1 MKKFI
6 ELLKRPDLTRAQ
18 LFGVY
23 TVLFAVT
30 VILTFLPSLLTNTS
44 LLWKTDGLLQ
54 HYENLVFLKHR
65 IEQLW
70 TEGSF
75 PFWSWSIG
83 LGSDS
88 VASMVSMGYPCFDIF
103 SYIVILF
110 PEKYISAAYTVEV
123 FLQLYTAGIGFLYF
137 GKITNMSSKFTLW
150 GALGYAFSSWA
161 LSTATFHS
169 FFLTPMVWFVF
180 IMAGVEKILRKQSPL
195 VFILSVTMSV
205 ITTIYFSYMIAV
217 MVFLYVVVFFVM
229 KEQKTGRNLIRFWG
243 RFILYAGIAAC
254 LSALIFIPGVYSLM
268 YAVKDGA
275 ASSSLFHTFS
285 SYVNYLSFLLG
296 GQCVFEHFSTIC
308 VVPLFLLALP
318 GIFHRIRL
326 RKATPAMIVFVLC
339 LFFLLFPIF
348 NSVMNGFGYPS
359 GRWCFIATFFYVWSS
374 IQCMS
379 ETDFNIQKYKKSI
392 AIMLAV
398 FGCVLIV
405 AGRIV
410 LNINNE
416 ITTITG
422 VINLGFSFAFYHL
435 LSKPKRKSYVY
446 LITFAIVC
454 HTITTGCVQF
464 FPGISSRLDR
474 YMKYGEIYDKLSCST
489 QRAGTEI
496 QDSSFYRID
505 QVDYISD
512 IKNSDK
518 KYTNTSYRPA
528 HTPPNETLVFN
539 TRSIYTYLSSTSGKL
554 FDFYRNVGNSAS
566 CYRRTSTY
574 GNDNRT
580 RLDFLMG
587 VKYFLG
593 NNPKNNPP
601 TGANEYASYGFSA
614 KQKSTLGVEI
624 LQNKYCMG
632 LGCTFDSYITESEW
646 MQLDY
651 PDREQALMEC
661 VVISDDMKT
670 TLRHAD
676 AKRISSGA
684 KQASVSITKGIDLFA
699 SEETAQG
706 ISSGKG
712 GKFKV
717 TLGGGDNF
725 TIRLNGDYKDHELYF
740 VARGLKRDPES
751 TSEMK
756 YSASSGKSLL
766 DRMRARL
773 TTGKNYDDAGSF
785 IMDASMG
792 TIKKRALNTVG
803 TVQFFSE
810 VEDYMINLGRYRE
823 NEKDIHVSFDTIGD
837 YYFDSIEVLAVPLAT
852 YEDRVADCMNH
863 SFHVTHFADDR
874 VEGTVK
880 TEADSSMLYASI
892 PYNDGWQAYV
902 DGQKVDTTRIDT
914 AFTGIPVTGS
924 GEHTVELRYRPVG
937 FEIGIGAL
945 IVGVIGCILVCLLHR
960 RRKKM

>member
-1 MKKFI
+1 M
-6 ELLKRPDLTRAQ
+6 Q

-23 TVLFAVT
+23 TFLFTVT
-30 VILTFLPSLLTNTS
+30 VIITFLPSIITNTS

-83 LGSDS
+83 LGADS
-88 VASMVSMGYPCFDIF
+88 VSSMVSMGYPCFDVF
-103 SYIVILF
+103 SFIVVLF
-110 PEKYISAAYTVEV
+110 PEKYISTAYTVEI

-150 GALGYAFSSWA
+150 GALGYSFSSWA

-205 ITTIYFSYMIAV
+205 ITTIYYSYMIAV
-217 MVFLYVVVFFVM
+217 IVFLYLVVVFVM
-229 KEQKTGRNLIRFWG
+229 KEQKTVRNFARFWG
-243 RFILYAGIAAC
+243 RFILYGGIAAC

-268 YAVKDGA
+268 HAVKDGA
-275 ASSSLFHTFS
+275 TSYSFFHTFS
-285 SYVNYLSFLLG
+285 SYINYFSFLIG

-318 GIFHRIRL
+318 CLFHRIR
-326 RKATPAMIVFVLC
+326 RKEATPAMIVFALC
-339 LFFLLFPIF
+339 LLFLLFPIF
-348 NSVMNGFGYPS
+348 NSVMNGLGYPS

-374 IQCMS
+374 IQCLS
-379 ETDFNIQKYKKSI
+379 APNFHIQKYRKSI
-392 AIMLAV
+392 ACMLAV
-398 FGCVLIV
+398 FGFVLIF

-416 ITTITG
+416 VTTITG
-422 VINLGFSFAFYHL
+422 AVNLGLSYVFYHL
-435 LSKPKRKSYVY
+435 LAKPGQKSCAY
-446 LITFAIVC
+446 LVTFAIVC
-454 HTITTGCVQF
+454 HTIAIGGVQF

-474 YMKYGEIYDKLSCST
+474 YTKYDEIYNKLACST

-512 IKNSDK
+512 MKITDK
-518 KYTNTSYRPA
+518 RYTNNSYRPA

-566 CYRRTSTY
+566 YYRRTSTY

-601 TGANEYASYGFSA
+601 TGANEYASFGFSK
-614 KQKSTLGVEI
+614 KQKSTLGVDI

-632 LGCTFDSYITESEW
+632 FGCTFDSYITESEW

-661 VVISDDMKT
+661 VVIPDNMKT
-670 TLRHAD
+670 SLTHAD
-676 AKRISSGA
+676 AHKISSGA
-684 KQASVSITKGIDLFA
+684 DQASVTITTGSDLFS
-699 SEETAQG
+699 SEKEIQEISQG
-706 ISSGKG
+706 NAG
-712 GKFKV
+712 
-717 TLGGGDNF
+717 
-725 TIRLNGDYKDHELYF
+725 TIRVTPGKDDLTVHLNGDYTDHELYF

-751 TSEMK
+751 TSAMK

-766 DRMRARL
+766 DRMRAHL
-773 TTGKNYDDAGSF
+773 TTGKNFDDAGSF
-785 IMDASMG
+785 VMNISMG
-792 TIKKRALNTVG
+792 QIKKRAVNVMERCRDFPTWK
-803 TVQFFSE
+803 
-810 VEDYMINLGRYRE
+810 I
-823 NEKDIHVSFDTIGD
+823 I
-837 YYFDSIEVLAVPLAT
+837 
-852 YEDRVADCMNH
+852 
-863 SFHVTHFADDR
+863 
-874 VEGTVK
+874 
-880 TEADSSMLYASI
+880 
-892 PYNDGWQAYV
+892 
-902 DGQKVDTTRIDT
+902 
-914 AFTGIPVTGS
+914 
-924 GEHTVELRYRPVG
+924 
-937 FEIGIGAL
+937 
-945 IVGVIGCILVCLLHR
+945 
-960 RRKKM
+960 

>member
-1 MKKFI
+1 M
-6 ELLKRPDLTRAQ
+6 Q

-23 TVLFAVT
+23 TFLFTVT
-30 VILTFLPSLLTNTS
+30 VIITFLPSIITNTS

-83 LGSDS
+83 LGADS
-88 VASMVSMGYPCFDIF
+88 VSSMVSMGYPCFDVF
-103 SYIVILF
+103 SFIVVLF
-110 PEKYISAAYTVEV
+110 PEKYISTAYTVEI

-150 GALGYAFSSWA
+150 GALGYSFSSWA

-205 ITTIYFSYMIAV
+205 ITTIYYSYMIAV
-217 MVFLYVVVFFVM
+217 IVFLYLVVVFVM
-229 KEQKTGRNLIRFWG
+229 KEQKTVRNFARFWG
-243 RFILYAGIAAC
+243 RFILYGGIAAC

-268 YAVKDGA
+268 HAVKDGA
-275 ASSSLFHTFS
+275 TSYSFFHTFS
-285 SYVNYLSFLLG
+285 SYINYFSFLIG

-318 GIFHRIRL
+318 CLFHRIR
-326 RKATPAMIVFVLC
+326 RKEATPAMIVFALC
-339 LFFLLFPIF
+339 LLFLLFPIF
-348 NSVMNGFGYPS
+348 NSVMNGLGYPS

-374 IQCMS
+374 IQCLS
-379 ETDFNIQKYKKSI
+379 APDFHIQKYRKSI
-392 AIMLAV
+392 ACMLAV
-398 FGCVLIV
+398 FGFVLIF

-416 ITTITG
+416 VTTITG
-422 VINLGFSFAFYHL
+422 AVNLGLSYVFYHL
-435 LSKPKRKSYVY
+435 LAKPGQKSCAY
-446 LITFAIVC
+446 LVTFAIVC
-454 HTITTGCVQF
+454 HTIAIGGVQF

-474 YMKYGEIYDKLSCST
+474 YTKYDEIYNKLACST

-512 IKNSDK
+512 MKITDK
-518 KYTNTSYRPA
+518 RYTNNSYRPA

-566 CYRRTSTY
+566 YYRRTSTY

-601 TGANEYASYGFSA
+601 TGANEYASFGFSK
-614 KQKSTLGVEI
+614 KQKSTLGVDI

-632 LGCTFDSYITESEW
+632 FGCTFDSYITESEW

-661 VVISDDMKT
+661 VVIPDNMKT
-670 TLRHAD
+670 SLTHAD
-676 AKRISSGA
+676 AHKISSGA
-684 KQASVSITKGIDLFA
+684 DQASVTITTGSDLF
-699 SEETAQG
+699 SSKKEMQEISQG
-706 ISSGKG
+706 NAG
-712 GKFKV
+712 
-717 TLGGGDNF
+717 
-725 TIRLNGDYKDHELYF
+725 TIRVTPGKDDLTVHLNGDYTDHELYF

-751 TSEMK
+751 TSAMK

-766 DRMRARL
+766 DRMRAHL
-773 TTGKNYDDAGSF
+773 TTGKNFDDAGSF
-785 IMDASMG
+785 VMNISMG
-792 TIKKRALNTVG
+792 QIKKRAVNVMG
-803 TVQFFSE
+803 TVQGFSNM
-810 VEDYMINLGRYRE
+810 EDYIINLGRFQ
-823 NEKDIHVSFDTIGD
+823 EKDTDIHVSFDTIGD
-837 YYFDSIEVLAVPLAT
+837 YTFEAIEVLAVPLST
-852 YEDRVADCMNH
+852 YENQVTDCIDH
-863 SFHVTHFADDR
+863 SFHAVEFQDDR
-874 VEGTVK
+874 VRGTVD
-880 TEADSSMLYASI
+880 TEAESSMIYLSI
-892 PYNDGWQAYV
+892 PYNDGWRAYV
-902 DGQKVDTTRIDT
+902 DGHRVDTKRINT
-914 AFTGIPVTGS
+914 TFTGIPITGT
-924 GEHTVELRYRPVG
+924 GAHTVELRYRPVG
-937 FEIGIGAL
+937 FEIGIGAFG
-945 IVGVIGCILVCLLHR
+945 VGVMGSVFVCLLHK
-960 RRKKM
+960 RRKEDM

>member
-1 MKKFI
+1 M
-6 ELLKRPDLTRAQ
+6 Q

-23 TVLFAVT
+23 TFLFTVT
-30 VILTFLPSLLTNTS
+30 VIITFLPSIITNTS

-83 LGSDS
+83 LGADS
-88 VASMVSMGYPCFDIF
+88 VSSMVSMGYPCFDVF
-103 SYIVILF
+103 SFIVVLF
-110 PEKYISAAYTVEV
+110 PEKYISTAYTVEI

-150 GALGYAFSSWA
+150 GALGYSFSSWA

-205 ITTIYFSYMIAV
+205 ITTIYYSYMIAV
-217 MVFLYVVVFFVM
+217 IVFLYLVVVFVM
-229 KEQKTGRNLIRFWG
+229 KEQKTVRNFARFWG
-243 RFILYAGIAAC
+243 RFILYGGIAAC

-268 YAVKDGA
+268 HAVKDGA
-275 ASSSLFHTFS
+275 TSYSFFHTFS
-285 SYVNYLSFLLG
+285 SYINYFSFLIG

-318 GIFHRIRL
+318 CLFHRIR
-326 RKATPAMIVFVLC
+326 RKEATPAMIVFALC
-339 LFFLLFPIF
+339 LLFLLFPIF
-348 NSVMNGFGYPS
+348 NSVMNGLGYPS

-374 IQCMS
+374 IQCLS
-379 ETDFNIQKYKKSI
+379 APDFHIQKYRKSI
-392 AIMLAV
+392 ACMLAV
-398 FGCVLIV
+398 FGFVLIF

-416 ITTITG
+416 VTTITG
-422 VINLGFSFAFYHL
+422 AVNLGLSYVFYHL
-435 LSKPKRKSYVY
+435 LAKPGQKSCAY
-446 LITFAIVC
+446 LVTFAIVC
-454 HTITTGCVQF
+454 HTIAIGGVQF

-474 YMKYGEIYDKLSCST
+474 YTKYDEIYNKLACST

-512 IKNSDK
+512 MKITDK
-518 KYTNTSYRPA
+518 RYTNNSYRPA

-566 CYRRTSTY
+566 YYRRTSTY

-601 TGANEYASYGFSA
+601 TGANEYASFGFSK
-614 KQKSTLGVEI
+614 KQKSTLGVDI

-632 LGCTFDSYITESEW
+632 FGCTFDSYITESEW

-661 VVISDDMKT
+661 VVIPDNMKT
-670 TLRHAD
+670 SLTHAD
-676 AKRISSGA
+676 AHKISSGA
-684 KQASVSITKGIDLFA
+684 DQASVTITTGSDLFS
-699 SEETAQG
+699 SEKEMQEISQG
-706 ISSGKG
+706 NAG
-712 GKFKV
+712 
-717 TLGGGDNF
+717 
-725 TIRLNGDYKDHELYF
+725 TIRVTPGKDDLTVHLNGDYTDHELYF

-751 TSEMK
+751 TSAMK

-766 DRMRARL
+766 DRMRAHL
-773 TTGKNYDDAGSF
+773 TTGKNFDDAGSF
-785 IMDASMG
+785 VMNISMG
-792 TIKKRALNTVG
+792 QIKKRAVNVMG
-803 TVQFFSE
+803 TVQGFSNM
-810 VEDYMINLGRYRE
+810 EDYMINLGRFQ
-823 NEKDIHVSFDTIGD
+823 EKDTDIHVSFDTIGD
-837 YYFDSIEVLAVPLAT
+837 YTFEAIEVLAVPLST
-852 YEDRVADCMNH
+852 YENQVTDCIDH
-863 SFHVTHFADDR
+863 SFHAVEFQNDR
-874 VEGTVK
+874 VRGTVD
-880 TEADSSMLYASI
+880 TEAESSMIYLSI
-892 PYNDGWQAYV
+892 PYNDGWRAYV
-902 DGQKVDTTRIDT
+902 DGHRVDTKRINT
-914 AFTGIPVTGS
+914 TFTGIPITGT
-924 GEHTVELRYRPVG
+924 GAHTVELRYRPVG
-937 FEIGIGAL
+937 FEIGIGAFG
-945 IVGVIGCILVCLLHR
+945 VGVMGSVFVCLLHK
-960 RRKKM
+960 RRKEDM

>member
-1 MKKFI
+1 MNHFI
-6 ELLKRPDLTRAQ
+6 RLSKQPSLTRVQ

-23 TVLFAVT
+23 TFLFTVT
-30 VILTFLPSLLTNTS
+30 VIITFLPSIITNTS

-83 LGSDS
+83 LGADS
-88 VASMVSMGYPCFDIF
+88 VSSMVSMGYPCFDVF
-103 SYIVILF
+103 SFIVVLF
-110 PEKYISAAYTVEV
+110 PEKYISTAYTVEI

-150 GALGYAFSSWA
+150 GALGYSFSSWA

-205 ITTIYFSYMIAV
+205 ITTIYYSYMIAV
-217 MVFLYVVVFFVM
+217 IVFLYLVVVFVM
-229 KEQKTGRNLIRFWG
+229 KEQKTVRNFARFWG
-243 RFILYAGIAAC
+243 RFILYGGIAAC

-268 YAVKDGA
+268 HAVKDGA
-275 ASSSLFHTFS
+275 TSYSFFHTFS
-285 SYVNYLSFLLG
+285 SYINYFSFLIG

-318 GIFHRIRL
+318 CLFHRIR
-326 RKATPAMIVFVLC
+326 RKEATPAMIVFALC
-339 LFFLLFPIF
+339 LLFLLFPIF
-348 NSVMNGFGYPS
+348 NSVMNGLGYPS

-374 IQCMS
+374 IQCLS
-379 ETDFNIQKYKKSI
+379 APDFHIQKYRKSI
-392 AIMLAV
+392 ACMLAV
-398 FGCVLIV
+398 FGFVLIF

-416 ITTITG
+416 VTTITG
-422 VINLGFSFAFYHL
+422 AVNLGLSYVFYHL
-435 LSKPKRKSYVY
+435 LAKPGQKSCAY
-446 LITFAIVC
+446 LVTFAIVC
-454 HTITTGCVQF
+454 HTIAIGGVQF

-474 YMKYGEIYDKLSCST
+474 YTKYDEIYNKLACST

-512 IKNSDK
+512 MKITDK
-518 KYTNTSYRPA
+518 RYTNNSYRPA

-566 CYRRTSTY
+566 YYRRTSTY

-601 TGANEYASYGFSA
+601 TGANEYASFGFSK
-614 KQKSTLGVEI
+614 KQKSTLGVDI

-632 LGCTFDSYITESEW
+632 FGCTFDSYITESEW

-661 VVISDDMKT
+661 VVIPDNMKT
-670 TLRHAD
+670 SLTHAD
-676 AKRISSGA
+676 AHKISSGA
-684 KQASVSITKGIDLFA
+684 DQASVTITTGSDLFS
-699 SEETAQG
+699 SEKEMQEISQG
-706 ISSGKG
+706 NAG
-712 GKFKV
+712 
-717 TLGGGDNF
+717 
-725 TIRLNGDYKDHELYF
+725 TIRVTPGKDDLTVHLNGDYTDHELYF

-751 TSEMK
+751 TSAMK

-766 DRMRARL
+766 DRMRAHL
-773 TTGKNYDDAGSF
+773 TTGKNFDDAGSF
-785 IMDASMG
+785 VMNISMG
-792 TIKKRALNTVG
+792 QIKKRAVNVMG
-803 TVQFFSE
+803 TVQGFSNM
-810 VEDYMINLGRYRE
+810 EDYMINLGRFQ
-823 NEKDIHVSFDTIGD
+823 EKDTDIHVSFDTIGD
-837 YYFDSIEVLAVPLAT
+837 YTFEAIEVLAVPLST
-852 YEDRVADCMNH
+852 YENQVTDCIDH
-863 SFHVTHFADDR
+863 SFHAVEFQNDR
-874 VEGTVK
+874 VRGTVD
-880 TEADSSMLYASI
+880 TEAESSMIYLSI
-892 PYNDGWQAYV
+892 PYNDGWRAYV
-902 DGQKVDTTRIDT
+902 DGHRVDTKRINT
-914 AFTGIPVTGS
+914 TFTGIPITGT
-924 GEHTVELRYRPVG
+924 GAHTVELRYRPVG
-937 FEIGIGAL
+937 FEIGIGAFG
-945 IVGVIGCILVCLLHR
+945 VGVMGSVFVCLLHK
-960 RRKKM
+960 RRKEDM

>member
-1 MKKFI
+1 M
-6 ELLKRPDLTRAQ
+6 Q

-23 TVLFAVT
+23 TFLFTVT
-30 VILTFLPSLLTNTS
+30 VIITFLPSIITNTS

-83 LGSDS
+83 LGADS
-88 VASMVSMGYPCFDIF
+88 VSSMVSMGYPCFDVF
-103 SYIVILF
+103 SFIVVLF
-110 PEKYISAAYTVEV
+110 PEKYISTAYTVEI

-150 GALGYAFSSWA
+150 GALGYSFSSWA

-205 ITTIYFSYMIAV
+205 ITTIYYSYMIAV
-217 MVFLYVVVFFVM
+217 IVFLYLVVVFVM
-229 KEQKTGRNLIRFWG
+229 KEQKTVRNFARFWG
-243 RFILYAGIAAC
+243 RFILYGGIAAC

-268 YAVKDGA
+268 HAVKDGA
-275 ASSSLFHTFS
+275 TSYSFFHTFS
-285 SYVNYLSFLLG
+285 SYINYFSFLIG
-296 GQCVFEHFSTIC
+296 GQYVFEHFSTIC

-318 GIFHRIRL
+318 CLFHRIR
-326 RKATPAMIVFVLC
+326 RKEATPAMIVFALC
-339 LFFLLFPIF
+339 LLFLLFPIF
-348 NSVMNGFGYPS
+348 NSVMNGLGYPS

-374 IQCMS
+374 IQCLS
-379 ETDFNIQKYKKSI
+379 APNFHIQKYRKSI
-392 AIMLAV
+392 ACMLAV
-398 FGCVLIV
+398 FGFVLIF

-416 ITTITG
+416 VTTITG
-422 VINLGFSFAFYHL
+422 AVNLGLSYVFYHL
-435 LSKPKRKSYVY
+435 LAKPGQKSCAY
-446 LITFAIVC
+446 LVTFAIVC
-454 HTITTGCVQF
+454 HTIAIGGVQF

-474 YMKYGEIYDKLSCST
+474 YTKYDEIYNKLACST

-512 IKNSDK
+512 MKITDK
-518 KYTNTSYRPA
+518 RYTNNSYRPA

-566 CYRRTSTY
+566 YYRRTSTY

-601 TGANEYASYGFSA
+601 TGANEYASFGFSK
-614 KQKSTLGVEI
+614 KQKSTLGVDI

-632 LGCTFDSYITESEW
+632 FGCTFDSYITESEW

-661 VVISDDMKT
+661 VVIPDNMKT
-670 TLRHAD
+670 SLTHAD
-676 AKRISSGA
+676 AHKISSGA
-684 KQASVSITKGIDLFA
+684 DQASVTITTGSDLFS
-699 SEETAQG
+699 SEKEMQEISQG
-706 ISSGKG
+706 NAG
-712 GKFKV
+712 
-717 TLGGGDNF
+717 
-725 TIRLNGDYKDHELYF
+725 TIRVTPGKDDLTVHLNGDYTDHELYF

-751 TSEMK
+751 TSAMK

-766 DRMRARL
+766 DRMRAHL
-773 TTGKNYDDAGSF
+773 TTGKNFDDAGSF
-785 IMDASMG
+785 VMNISMG
-792 TIKKRALNTVG
+792 QIKKRAVNVMG
-803 TVQFFSE
+803 TVQGFSNM
-810 VEDYMINLGRYRE
+810 EDYMINLGRFQ
-823 NEKDIHVSFDTIGD
+823 EKDTDIHVSFDTIGD
-837 YYFDSIEVLAVPLAT
+837 YTFEAIEVLAVPLST
-852 YEDRVADCMNH
+852 YENQVTDCIDH
-863 SFHVTHFADDR
+863 SFHAVEFQDDR
-874 VEGTVK
+874 VRGTVD
-880 TEADSSMLYASI
+880 TEAESSMIYLSI
-892 PYNDGWQAYV
+892 PYNDGWRAYV
-902 DGQKVDTTRIDT
+902 DGHRVDTKRINT
-914 AFTGIPVTGS
+914 TFTGIPITGT
-924 GEHTVELRYRPVG
+924 GAHTVELRYRPVG
-937 FEIGIGAL
+937 FEIGIGAFG
-945 IVGVIGCILVCLLHR
+945 VGVMGSVFVCLLHK
-960 RRKKM
+960 RRKEDM